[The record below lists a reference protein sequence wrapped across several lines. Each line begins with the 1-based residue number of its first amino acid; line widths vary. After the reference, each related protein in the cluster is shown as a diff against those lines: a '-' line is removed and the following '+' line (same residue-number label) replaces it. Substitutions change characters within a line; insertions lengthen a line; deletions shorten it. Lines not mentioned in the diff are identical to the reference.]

1 MSHPIND
8 NMFEQAFEAGI
19 ERGYIDALKDVMEW
33 LPGPHSMISVI
44 SILKFIEEKLNR
56 KDVSNE

>member
-8 NMFEQAFEAGI
+8 NMFDQAYEAGC

-33 LPGPHSMISVI
+33 LPSPNSMVPVI
-44 SILKFIEEKLNR
+44 SILKFIEQKLNG
-56 KDVSNE
+56 K